1 MEDDLL
7 LLVCRQ
13 CGTPVAPGD
22 PQQLVTVRRSK
33 DEGGRAAGIIHRD
46 CAAAW
51 FETNPAS
58 PELISERKP
67 PAA

>member
-1 MEDDLL
+1 MDDDML

-22 PQQLVTVRRSK
+22 PQQLVTVRRSD
-33 DEGGRAAGIIHRD
+33 DEGGRAAGIIHQD
-46 CAAAW
+46 CAEAW
-51 FETNPAS
+51 FKIHPTQ
-58 PELISERKP
+58 PEPVSERKP